1 MTISMMRMLIL
12 PSLIHRVPKIVPDCG
27 RVISFTSA
35 GGAKPGAGRGGLEG
49 FTPPH
54 HQRRGQ
60 RLSTDNMPPPAPRA
74 APGSGLR

>member
-27 RVISFTSA
+27 RVLSFTSA
-35 GGAKPGAGRGGLEG
+35 GGSKPGAGRGGLEG

-54 HQRRGQ
+54 Q
-60 RLSTDNMPPPAPRA
+60 
-74 APGSGLR
+74 